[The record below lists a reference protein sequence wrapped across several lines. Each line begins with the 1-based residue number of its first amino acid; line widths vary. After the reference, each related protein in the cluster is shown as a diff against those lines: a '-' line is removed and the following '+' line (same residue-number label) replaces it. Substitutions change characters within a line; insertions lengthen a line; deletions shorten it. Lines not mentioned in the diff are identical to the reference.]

1 MRFTTSAVLRALT
14 LLTFLVSGS
23 LVAVAPAQAVD
34 APPAPPPGP
43 VDFIRSLPSGI
54 TSGSLTTEWLP
65 RAGNVK
71 VSLVTIQTADKTTAE
86 TDAINVDAA
95 KNSIG
100 AASNYW
106 NGMSGGRLSLSIVDV
121 VKGFKTSAR
130 SDWNFDDILERVTKE
145 LGWIETANTSLV
157 IFMPRNDVV
166 VYGQGGNLGAGWSGG
181 ATSGRVLMPY
191 PGTYTNTVMTHEFG
205 HVFGLDHANSIQ
217 CSDGSSDST
226 ASFGRL
232 DNGNCWSR
240 AYGNDTSVMGPTRAA
255 IPTIDSYHYDLG
267 SFGNGYE
274 IRDAGTILGAKSFK
288 VTPWAGTG
296 DYRALKFTD
305 PISNEVYYVELRM
318 PVGYDAITAVSGNQ
332 GVQIL
337 KADPSDPAA
346 SMILM
351 PNTKPYDGWYH
362 PNLAWQGGRF
372 TTAAGTTITIDSIT
386 SSAATITIRGKS
398 PYSSYFKH
406 VDSPSIYGKRPD
418 GSFKSLTW
426 SEYSDLGF
434 PAYATLPAVSFV
446 KNSWSTTIYAVDGT
460 NKGKALSYAD
470 WTAYG
475 QPAPVSYKL
484 LAGTYFF
491 SKFNDSVLYYYSPA
505 GETTASQAQWT
516 SAGSPTVSLPVRY
529 VKYAWEPTIFKVEST
544 AAGQAEYDAKVSAL
558 SFSDWSAA
566 GYPTPMV
573 TGFIGG
579 SIASKYSNLP
589 TIYLKS
595 PSGNVHELTYAEW
608 MAIPAAKRTFMDL
621 GTGRFVKNSWSGAIY
636 LVGSTYKGSHLNFA
650 QWQSYGMPT
659 PQTSTLI
666 PGSSFVKLTGS
677 TSLYYDSPAGLVTAT
692 NAEYVAAGSPAV
704 VVR

>member
-1 MRFTTSAVLRALT
+1 MLVVLA
-14 LLTFLVSGS
+14 SGT
-23 LVAVAPAQAVD
+23 LVAAAPAQAETMPP
-34 APPAPPPGP
+34 APPAPPSSI
-43 VDFIRSLPSGI
+43 DFIRSAPA
-54 TSGSLTTEWLP
+54 SGSLTAEWLA

-71 VSLVTIQTADKTTAE
+71 VSLVTVQTADKTTAD
-86 TDAINVDAA
+86 TDAINIDAA
-95 KNSIG
+95 KNSI
-100 AASNYW
+100 AIASNYW
-106 NGMSGGRLSLSIVDV
+106 NGMSGGRLSLSVVDV

-130 SDWNFDDILERVTKE
+130 SDWNFDDILDRVTKE

-166 VYGQGGNLGAGWSGG
+166 VYGQGGNFGAGWSGG

-191 PGTYTNTVMTHEFG
+191 PGPYTNTVMTHEFG

-226 ASFGRL
+226 ETNGRL

-255 IPTIDSYHYDLG
+255 LPTIDSYHYDFG
-267 SFGNGYE
+267 SFGNGTE
-274 IRDAGTILGAKSFK
+274 IRDAGTVLGAKSFK

-296 DYRALKFTD
+296 DNRALKFTD
-305 PISNEVYYVELRM
+305 PVSNEVYYIELRM
-318 PVGYDAITAVSGNQ
+318 PVGYDAITAVAGNQ

-337 KADPSDPAA
+337 KADPADPAA

-351 PNTKPYDGWYH
+351 PNTTPYDSWYH

-372 TTAAGTTITIDSIT
+372 TTAAGTTITIDSLN
-386 SSAATITIRGKS
+386 SGAATFTIRGKS

-406 VDSPSIYGKRPD
+406 MDSPSIYGKRPD

-426 SEYSDLGF
+426 SEFSDLGF
-434 PAYATLPAVSFV
+434 PAYVTLPAVSFV
-446 KNSWSTTIYAVDGT
+446 KNSWSTTIYAVDSS
-460 NKGKALSYAD
+460 NKGRALSYAD

-475 QPAPVSYKL
+475 QPAPVAYKL

-491 SKFNDSVLYYYSPA
+491 SKFNDAALYYYSPA

-516 SAGSPTVSLPVRY
+516 SAGSPAITLPVLY
-529 VKYAWEPTIFKVEST
+529 VKYSWEPTIFKVEAT
-544 AAGQAEYDAKVSAL
+544 AAGQADYDAKVSAV
-558 SFSDWSAA
+558 SFASWSAA
-566 GYPTPMV
+566 GYPTPLT
-573 TGFIGG
+573 TGFVGG
-579 SIASKYSNLP
+579 SVASKYNNLP
-589 TIYLKS
+589 TIFLKS
-595 PSGNVHELTYAEW
+595 PSGNVHELTYPEW
-608 MAIPAAKRTFMDL
+608 MAIPTAKRTFSDL

-636 LVGSTYKGSHLNFA
+636 LVGSTNKGSHLNFA

-666 PGSSFVKLTGS
+666 PGSSFIKLTGK
-677 TSLYYDSPAGLVTAT
+677 TTLYYDSPAGLVTAT
-692 NAEYVAAGSPAV
+692 NAEYAAAGSPAV
-704 VVR
+704 IIR

>member
-1 MRFTTSAVLRALT
+1 MRSTTSAVLRALT

-34 APPAPPPGP
+34 TPPSPPPAP
-43 VDFIRSLPSGI
+43 VDFIRSAPSGV

-86 TDAINVDAA
+86 TDAINIDAA

-100 AASNYW
+100 AASSYW

-191 PGTYTNTVMTHEFG
+191 PGTFTNTVMTHEFG

-318 PVGYDAITAVSGNQ
+318 PVGYDALTAVSGNQ

-446 KNSWSTTIYAVDGT
+446 KNSWSTTIYAVDST
-460 NKGKALSYAD
+460 NKGRALSYAD

-475 QPAPVSYKL
+475 QPAPASFKL

-491 SKFNDSVLYYYSPA
+491 GKFNDSALYYFSPA
-505 GETTASQAQWT
+505 GEATASQSQWT
-516 SAGSPTVSLPVRY
+516 SAGSPAVSLPVKY
-529 VKYAWEPTIFKVEST
+529 VKYSWEPTIFKVEAT
-544 AAGQAEYDAKVSAL
+544 ATGQAEYDAKVSAL

-566 GYPTPMV
+566 GYPTPMA
-573 TGFIGG
+573 TGFVGG

-589 TIYLKS
+589 TIFLKS

-608 MAIPAAKRTFMDL
+608 MAIPAAKRTFTDL

-677 TSLYYDSPAGLVTAT
+677 TSLYYDSPAGLLTAT

-704 VVR
+704 VIR

>member
-1 MRFTTSAVLRALT
+1 MRLVSSRVLRALT
-14 LLTFLVSGS
+14 LLAVLSSGTFLT
-23 LVAVAPAQAVD
+23 AAPARAETTPP
-34 APPAPPPGP
+34 PPAPAP
-43 VDFIRSLPSGI
+43 VDFIRTAPSGL
-54 TSGSLTTEWLP
+54 SPGSLATEWLP

-71 VSLVTIQTADKTTAE
+71 VSLVTIQTADKTATE
-86 TDAINVDAA
+86 TNAINVDAA
-95 KNSIG
+95 KNSISS
-100 AASNYW
+100 ASNYW
-106 NGMSGGRLSLSIVDV
+106 NGMSGGRLSLSVVDV

-130 SDWNFDDILERVTKE
+130 SDWNFDDILERVTQE
-145 LGWIETANTSLV
+145 LGWTETTNTSLV
-157 IFMPRNDVV
+157 IFMPRNDVI

-191 PGTYTNTVMTHEFG
+191 PGTYTNPVMTHEFG

-217 CSDGSSDST
+217 CSDGASDST
-226 ASFGRL
+226 ASYGRL
-232 DNGNCWSR
+232 DNGNCYSR

-255 IPTIDSYHYDLG
+255 LPTIDSYHYDFG

-274 IRDAGTILGAKSFK
+274 IRNAGTILGAKSFK

-296 DYRALKFTD
+296 DNRALKFTD

-318 PVGYDAITAVSGNQ
+318 PVGYDAITAVGGNQ

-337 KADPSDPAA
+337 KADPSNPAA

-351 PNTKPYDGWYH
+351 PNTRPYDGWYH

-406 VDSPSIYGKRPD
+406 ENSSAIYGKRPD
-418 GSFKSLTW
+418 GSFQALTW
-426 SEYSDLGF
+426 NEYSDLGF
-434 PAYATLPAVSFV
+434 PAFVTLPAVSFV
-446 KNSWSTTIYAVDGT
+446 KNSWSTTIYAVDSTG
-460 NKGKALSYAD
+460 KGKALSYAD

-475 QPAPVSYKL
+475 QPAPLSSKL

-491 SKFNDSVLYYYSPA
+491 SKFNDSALYYFGPA
-505 GETTASQAQWT
+505 GGTAATKSEWT
-516 SAGSPTVSLPVRY
+516 AAGSPAITLPVRY
-529 VKYAWEPTIFKVEST
+529 VKYSWEPTIFKVEAT
-544 AAGQAEYDAKVSAL
+544 VAGQSEYDAKISAL
-558 SFSDWSAA
+558 SFASWSAA
-566 GYPTPMV
+566 GYPAPQV

-579 SIASKYSNLP
+579 SAASKYSNLP
-589 TIYLKS
+589 TIFLKS

-608 MAIPAAKRTFMDL
+608 MAIPTAKRTFTDI
-621 GTGRFVKNSWSGAIY
+621 GVGRFVKNSWSGAVY
-636 LVGSTYKGSHLNFA
+636 LVGSTNKGSHLNFA

-677 TSLYYDSPAGLVTAT
+677 SALYYDSPAGLVPAT

-704 VVR
+704 VIR